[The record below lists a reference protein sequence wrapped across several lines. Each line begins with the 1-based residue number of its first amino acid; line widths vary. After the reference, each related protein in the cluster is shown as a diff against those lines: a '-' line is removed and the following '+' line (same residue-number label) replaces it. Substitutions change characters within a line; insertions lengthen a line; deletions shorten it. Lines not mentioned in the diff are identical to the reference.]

1 MAESDKIKFAVSM
14 QPCEMVGASSEGS
27 AENFINASEAYGSGG
42 GSGEVTGLDIISG
55 GGSGDGYDD
64 GTKYYQ
70 EAKKV
75 SEKTAAANIT
85 THDLGEMD
93 ATTGIEFLYIK
104 NTGYVYSSATALGVA
119 NTTDVL
125 SVLAAFT
132 TSQYVCIARLKAGEA
147 IVLPIRSKATAAF
160 DDGLV
165 VDGTKILVCST
176 DGVALDGTIGT
187 NSTLAVEFLAVGA

>member
-1 MAESDKIKFAVSM
+1 MAESDKVQFAVSCT
-14 QPCEMVGASSEGS
+14 PCEMVGASSEGS
-27 AENFINASEAYGSGG
+27 AENFVGATECYGSGG
-42 GSGEVTGLDIISG
+42 GSGEVDDLDIITG
-55 GGSGDGYDD
+55 GGAGDGYDD

-75 SEKTAAANIT
+75 AEDTAAAT
-85 THDLGEMD
+85 PATYDLGVMD

-104 NTGYVYSSATALGVA
+104 NPGYVYSSATALGAA

-125 SVLAAFT
+125 SVLACFT

-147 IVLPIRSKATAAF
+147 IVLPVRSKATV
-160 DDGLV
+160 GSSSLV
-165 VDGTKILVCST
+165 VDGTKFLVCST

-187 NSTLAVEFLAVGA
+187 NSTLAVEFLAIGA

>member
-1 MAESDKIKFAVSM
+1 MASDKIQFSVSM
-14 QPCEMVGASSEGS
+14 TPAEMVGASSEGS
-27 AENFINASEAYGSGG
+27 SQNFISASEAYGSGG

-55 GGSGDGYDD
+55 GGAGDGYDD
-64 GTKYYQ
+64 GTKFYMQ
-70 EAKKV
+70 AQKV
-75 SEKTAAANIT
+75 AEDTAAASPAT
-85 THDLGEMD
+85 YDLGVMD

-104 NTGYVYSSATALGVA
+104 HTGYEYSSGTALGAA

-147 IVLPIRSKATAAF
+147 IVLPIRSKATV
-160 DDGLV
+160 GGSSLV

-176 DGVALDGTIGT
+176 DGVAYDGTIGT
-187 NSTLAVEFLAVGA
+187 NADIAVEFLAVGA